1 MKILSPKVH
10 GYLDFVV
17 VIAFALAPT
26 IFGLTGLPAT
36 IAYVLAVVH
45 LALTLLTAFPL
56 GVVGLIPFTIHGWI
70 ELLVSVG
77 LVALPFIAGFSDIIM
92 ARNFYIAAGVVVF
105 VVWLITNY
113 QADETTTA

>member
-17 VIAFALAPT
+17 VITFALAPT
-26 IFGLTGLPAT
+26 IFGLTGLAAT

-45 LALTLLTAFPL
+45 LALTLATAFPL
-56 GVVGLIPFTIHGWI
+56 GVIGLVPFTIHGWI

-77 LVALPFIAGFSDIIM
+77 LVALPFIAGFSDVPV
-92 ARNFYIAAGVVVF
+92 ARNFYIAAGIVVF
-105 VVWLITNY
+105 VTWLITNY
-113 QADETTTA
+113 QAAETATA

>member
-1 MKILSPKVH
+1 MKILSPKIH

-26 IFGLTGLPAT
+26 IFGLTGLAAT
-36 IAYVLAVVH
+36 LAYVLAVVH

-56 GVVGLIPFTIHGWI
+56 GVVGLVPFTIHGWI

-77 LVALPFIAGFSDIIM
+77 LVALPFIAGFSDIPV
-92 ARNFYIAAGVVVF
+92 ARNFYIVAGVVVF
-105 VVWLITNY
+105 VTWLISNY
-113 QADETTTA
+113 KAAETVPA

>member
-10 GYLDFVV
+10 GYLDYVV

-26 IFGLTGLPAT
+26 IFGLTGLAAT
-36 IAYVLAVVH
+36 IAYILAFVH

-56 GVVGLIPFTIHGWI
+56 GVVSLIPFTIHGLI
-70 ELLVSVG
+70 ELIVSIS
-77 LVALPFIAGFSDIIM
+77 LVALPFIAGFSDVPI
-92 ARNFYIAAGVVVF
+92 ARNFYIAAGIVVF

-113 QADETTTA
+113 KAAEPSAI